1 MARISSYNQD
11 PNLEA
16 QDRLVGS
23 DVSNANQ
30 TVNFSLAS
38 LGDFYTKSGLA
49 DATRLGYRFNY
60 IAGTAPVM
68 GDDIIP
74 MGIYFDNID
83 FSMVTSITV
92 GAADANG
99 YGFGVL
105 EDILNNGRIKI
116 ITTRARGTETR
127 AQGYFN
133 VSNFVEI
140 LNNAGNTVAGYRLD
154 LTTTGLTNSQ
164 EGIIRTGS
172 GTNEPDDSF
181 IILPLS
187 PTQSAAGNVNHAW
200 RNFVVGGTTIDAD
213 GTEDTLTLIAGNDI
227 ALSGTDLDGGGSV
240 TFSHESF
247 GTTGTLTNSDNT
259 FIQSITVDNGHITG
273 VVTGQAAGMQ
283 TSQLAFPTLSGNVR
297 EAGFSGAA
305 HSHTFTLSGTDGFTI
320 DPALANNVAT
330 LAENTIGTA
339 TVNPTWT
346 ATQDNLMTHTMAF
359 SETRTL
365 TTFRPFYTEIFNTVP
380 TVFTFAPGKRVL
392 QEVTSGGTIQLNPGA
407 LTNPEA
413 LIVVPNDDF
422 PEQTRD
428 SNDRYVSG
436 VRFRT
441 GGFLFI
447 VPEAQFS
454 VTGPSGT
461 LYTAYVISLSP
472 GSTLE
477 LEII

>member
-116 ITTRARGTETR
+116 ITTRARGVETR

-140 LNNAGNTVAGYRLD
+140 LNNAGNAVAGYRLD
-154 LTTTGLTNSQ
+154 LNNTGLTNAQ
-164 EGIIRTGS
+164 EGSIRTGV

-187 PTQSAAGNVNHAW
+187 PTESAAGNVEHAW

-227 ALSGTDLDGGGSV
+227 TLSGTDLDGGGSV
-240 TFSHESF
+240 TFSHATFNTS
-247 GTTGTLTNSDNT
+247 GTLTNTDRM
-259 FIQSITVDNGHITG
+259 FIQSITVDNGHITSVTAGQVPEGTTVQPSFRISGRTEIAAGAADTETYSLVDSNNSGVTPSNVVWTITPLTGVSIDSSTG
-273 VVTGQAAGMQ
+273 VVTISRTDTTAASFTVTVTFDHGTTEGDTLTHTVNLFEPWYFTQLDSEESTFQSATRQ
-283 TSQLAFPTLSGNVR
+283 TSRLV
-297 EAGFSGAA
+297 
-305 HSHTFTLSGTDGFTI
+305 
-320 DPALANNVAT
+320 
-330 LAENTIGTA
+330 
-339 TVNPTWT
+339 
-346 ATQDNLMTHTMAF
+346 
-359 SETRTL
+359 
-365 TTFRPFYTEIFNTVP
+365 
-380 TVFTFAPGKRVL
+380 
-392 QEVTSGGTIQLNPGA
+392 SGGTITIPSTSIATPEVYLQLPDGVFGSNQPTFLSGA
-407 LTNPEA
+407 FLLTP
-413 LIVVPNDDF
+413 VTVG
-422 PEQTRD
+422 
-428 SNDRYVSG
+428 SG
-436 VRFRT
+436 VTGTIGGQTYRQYVFSQSQNTPLPLTITRT
-441 GGFLFI
+441 
-447 VPEAQFS
+447 
-454 VTGPSGT
+454 
-461 LYTAYVISLSP
+461 
-472 GSTLE
+472 
-477 LEII
+477 